1 MHTGRLI
8 YNSNLPTFSTGNQM
22 VITKGNLINNLK
34 NMVTTEGD
42 IPDDTL
48 TPGKIRLQLF
58 LTSFVI
64 LFFELICI
72 RWLPAYVRFL
82 GYFMNFIM
90 LASFLGIGVGILISR
105 RENMRL
111 PNFFVWSF
119 VLIAVTRLA
128 QFELYLPSTQVL
140 YYAAGESVAPPENSI
155 VLPVI
160 FFLVAVSF
168 MILARPLGK
177 LLRALPPLQ
186 AYTLDILGSLA
197 GI

>member
-90 LASFLGIGVGILISR
+90 LASFLGIGLGIMVSSR
-105 RENMRL
+105 DKLWL
-111 PNFFVWSF
+111 PNFFFCV
-119 VLIAVTRLA
+119 
-128 QFELYLPSTQVL
+128 
-140 YYAAGESVAPPENSI
+140 
-155 VLPVI
+155 
-160 FFLVAVSF
+160 FFL
-168 MILARPLGK
+168 L
-177 LLRALPPLQ
+177 
-186 AYTLDILGSLA
+186 
-197 GI
+197 